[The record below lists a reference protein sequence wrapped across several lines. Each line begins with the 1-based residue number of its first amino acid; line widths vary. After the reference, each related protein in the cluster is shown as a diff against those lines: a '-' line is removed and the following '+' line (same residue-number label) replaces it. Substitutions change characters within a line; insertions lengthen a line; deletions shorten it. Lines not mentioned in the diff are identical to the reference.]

1 MLNVYRIA
9 NHCKIYGKG
18 DRTAIWFQ
26 GCSIHCK
33 GCINPHLWSFKKA
46 NLMEVDELVDAIK
59 DEEVTLLGGDPLDQ
73 PDILLFIQALKKKNI
88 GIILF
93 TGYSLTKLSGNQL
106 LATQLSDAVISE
118 PFILSLLDPNLYLM
132 GSSNQI
138 LTLNTNRYTLDD
150 FEKKES
156 VEVIIGDQVE
166 IHGRQT
172 DKFLWNLLG
181 EKPKI

>member
-1 MLNVYRIA
+1 MD
-9 NHCKIYGKG
+9 K
-18 DRTAIWFQ
+18 
-26 GCSIHCK
+26 
-33 GCINPHLWSFKKA
+33 
-46 NLMEVDELVDAIK
+46 
-59 DEEVTLLGGDPLDQ
+59 
-73 PDILLFIQALKKKNI
+73 

-93 TGYSLTKLSGNQL
+93 TGYSLSKLSGNQL
-106 LATQLSDAVISE
+106 LATKLSDAVISE

-150 FEKKES
+150 FVKKES

-166 IHGRQT
+166 VHGRQT